1 MSIVMDLRELPP
13 DGTKRISEDLRKRAS
28 FAREVVEAATSARVG
43 ERWLSAAGCIAEEP
57 RYCGA
62 YVRVELDVPGRRV
75 LWECCCCEAAGV
87 ITEFEGS
94 ESDFRRYIPQG
105 RVVLWGFDEFQYAL
119 LRNGARRSP
128 ALRAVISRAMPLDE
142 EREEPLV
149 LHATIEELDSIYTL
163 VEELLSSPR
172 FAGHLDPL
180 VDLDALDDLESLD
193 DLRASLC
200 TAMDGF

>member
-1 MSIVMDLRELPP
+1 MDLRELPP